1 MNFQVSNTSDGYIVE
16 AYVVNDF
23 NSLIGSWRPLRN
35 FGDRQGDAIEFR
47 DIDCPNLTNS
57 VLAALIRS
65 FDKDTRYIRVN
76 GSKFIK
82 Q

>member
-16 AYVVNDF
+16 VYIVTDF

-35 FGDRQGDAIEFR
+35 FGGRQGDAIEFKN
-47 DIDCPNLTNS
+47 IDCQNLSNAFIN
-57 VLAALIRS
+57 VLIKN
-65 FDKDTRYIRVN
+65 FDKASKYIRVN